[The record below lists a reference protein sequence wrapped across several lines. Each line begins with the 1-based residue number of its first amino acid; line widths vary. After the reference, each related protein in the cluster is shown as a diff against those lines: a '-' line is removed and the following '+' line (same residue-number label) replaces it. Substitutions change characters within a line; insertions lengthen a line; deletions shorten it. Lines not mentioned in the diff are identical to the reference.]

1 MRVKSRWFRAGR
13 KSPQEIAGAAAFI
26 AWRIAQNG
34 LKKMRSAGYDLPP
47 GAGYFDFAAGFLA
60 LLVVGADRIA
70 HRTGD
75 DEWRVAFI
83 TAMANRVGEIL
94 AENESELLADASAK
108 DIKRRFVDL
117 VNECAADCAGFAWD
131 DAGPDYGFLRY
142 FGHRIADVM
151 RESDRTWAISQLIEI
166 EAPDAAATL
175 ARGMAGLL
183 DDSPRPRERG
193 TRASGE

>member
-34 LKKMRSAGYDLPP
+34 IKKMRSAGYDLPP

-60 LLVVGADRIA
+60 FLVVGADRIA
-70 HRTGD
+70 YRTGD
-75 DEWRVAFI
+75 DEWRVQFI

-94 AENESELLADASAK
+94 ADNESELLADASAK
-108 DIKRRFVDL
+108 DIKRGFVDL
-117 VNECAADCAGFAWD
+117 ANECAADCAGFAWD
-131 DAGPDYGFLRY
+131 DAGPDYGLLRY
-142 FGHRIADVM
+142 FGHRIAGVM

-175 ARGMAGLL
+175 VRGMAGLL
-183 DDSPRPRERG
+183 DESPPPRERG